1 MHIESQKYFRYEKYQ
16 VDNVEKIYFMDSG
29 K

>member
-1 MHIESQKYFRYEKYQ
+1 MHIESQKYFRCEKYQ
-16 VDNVEKIYFMDSG
+16 VDNVEKIYFMDGG